1 MKRFFTSLLISI
13 ACLLAAHATEGDI
26 IEIVYSETTAE
37 AFVPETADVQVSI
50 NGAHVSVAAFTNT
63 EEYIYK
69 LSGATTNGSFTL
81 TGTYKLTIELAG
93 VKLISQ
99 IGPAL
104 NIQCGKRCAVVLDE
118 GTFNWMSDSNGGAQ
132 KGAMYFDGHPEFE
145 GPGTLYIMGNSKHA
159 ICAKEYLQIKKTT
172 GTINILGAI
181 SDGIHCGRGKP
192 FMGDKNFF
200 QISGGII
207 NIENVGS
214 DAIDSDDYGR
224 MNIKGGII
232 NATVGVDGGTGLK
245 CDSVFNMTG
254 GTLNITVNGRDAEA
268 IRANYEAL
276 LYGGKI
282 NVNIA
287 GDGSKGIKSKCKT
300 LGDSGPVYDGGY
312 LTIDSTDCTFYIHA
326 NNLIDAV
333 TGEETKI
340 RAISAD
346 KDLVHN
352 YGDIEVFAYGTLSNQ
367 FHSDTQVVANGGSLT
382 VHQAPWKFYYGDYG
396 YDMTSYVAV
405 KIDDAFVFDLNDYA
419 VGAFIGDECVGV
431 AIDGYLRIYSNAV
444 QADEV
449 TFKVFDLI
457 NKRNLFVLSVSRD
470 VFFADG
476 SVVCTPEDPIVLNC
490 RSFLLGDVNGDG
502 SVTIADVTAL
512 VNIILGKSTDIYNA
526 GDVNGDS
533 FVTIADVTALV
544 NIILGKTNN

>member
-1 MKRFFTSLLISI
+1 MKRIFFTFLLTI
-13 ACLLAAHATEGDI
+13 ACLLAARATEGDI
-26 IEIVYSETTAE
+26 IEIVYSGTTAT
-37 AFVPETADVQVSI
+37 ATVPDSADVQVRI
-50 NGAHVSVAAFTNT
+50 NGAHVSVSAFTNS
-63 EEYIYK
+63 EEYVYK

-81 TGTYKLTIELAG
+81 TGTYKLTVKLAG
-93 VKLISQ
+93 VILTSQ

-118 GTFNWMSDSNGGAQ
+118 GTYNWMADCNGGAQ

-145 GPGTLYIMGNSKHA
+145 GAGTLEVIGNSKHA

-200 QISGGII
+200 QISGGIV
-207 NIENVGS
+207 NIANVGS

-224 MNIKGGII
+224 MNIKGGTI
-232 NATVGVDGGTGLK
+232 NATVGIDGGTGLK

-268 IRANYEAL
+268 VRANYEAL
-276 LYGGKI
+276 LLGGEIK
-282 NVNIA
+282 VNIA

-300 LGDSGPVYDGGY
+300 LSDSGPVYDGGY
-312 LTIDSTDCTFYIHA
+312 LTIDSTNCTFYIHA
-326 NNLIDAV
+326 NNLIDAA

-346 KDLVHN
+346 KDLVHK

-367 FHSDTQVVANGGSLT
+367 FHSDTQVISNGGSLA
-382 VHQAPWKFYYGDYG
+382 VHQAPWKFYYADYR

-405 KIDDAFVFDLNDYA
+405 KIDDAFVANLNDYA
-419 VGAFIGDECVGV
+419 VGAFIGNECVGV
-431 AIDGYLRIYSNAV
+431 AIDDYLRIYSNAA
-444 QADEV
+444 QAGAV
-449 TFKVFDLI
+449 TFKVFDLAA
-457 NKRNLFVLSVSRD
+457 KRDLTVLSVSRD
-470 VFFADG
+470 VTFADG
-476 SVVCTPEDPIVLNC
+476 VIVSTADDPIVLNC
-490 RSFLLGDVNGDG
+490 RAFLIGDVNGDG
-502 SVTIADVTAL
+502 SVTVADVTAL
-512 VNIILGKSTDIYNA
+512 VDIVLGKSTDIYNA